1 MYSFG
6 HYLTIQNG
14 VASFLQIV
22 QIELFAL
29 EAFTY
34 SKKKLFFSNV
44 HVWALLSLA
53 VLSPVLPTYTHVHT
67 QLPAATRLSLH
78 MEVLS
83 TYEFLP

>member
-44 HVWALLSLA
+44 HVWALTTGRAGSSAAHLHTCAHSA
-53 VLSPVLPTYTHVHT
+53 SHCNSPVFAHGSAQYI
-67 QLPAATRLSLH
+67 
-78 MEVLS
+78 
-83 TYEFLP
+83 